1 MEVTPMSSVP
11 EHAETVD
18 MCLTLEDYEG
28 VIDGV
33 NVQWSKNAA
42 KYLNQEFRFDMK
54 PFIKSFCEA
63 AAVRAASRLGD
74 LNLDIMYSNP
84 FNIALGSLG

>member
-42 KYLNQEFRFDMK
+42 KYLN
-54 PFIKSFCEA
+54 
-63 AAVRAASRLGD
+63 
-74 LNLDIMYSNP
+74 
-84 FNIALGSLG
+84 